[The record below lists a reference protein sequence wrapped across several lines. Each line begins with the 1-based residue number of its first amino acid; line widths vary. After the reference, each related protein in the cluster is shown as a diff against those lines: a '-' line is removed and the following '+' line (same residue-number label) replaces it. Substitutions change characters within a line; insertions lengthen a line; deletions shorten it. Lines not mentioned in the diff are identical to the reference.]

1 MKHSLAIYTT
11 TAALTF
17 AACGKKSKSD
27 SASATTSESQIVN
40 GLALAGLN
48 LTQKTD
54 AATPNG
60 FKKSSGLASASDTCG
75 AAFPEVS
82 GSRPDGYY
90 TCMAAYDVRD
100 RFFQAGPTV
109 ITKRLESVDSRL
121 NEYVGKLSNYEIP
134 CLDPN
139 HTADRIATVSTGANS
154 EAEATVPAYKLS
166 EFDTATTYSDG
177 HTLDFG
183 RKYYYSCSDEFGS
196 GADFNILLGRK
207 DTTWYL
213 GEIQTIPEGSTS
225 SAPFIKTMM
234 SLDADENME
243 ILFAV
248 APSSLGQSTAT
259 NPESGT
265 YTSVKN
271 GVYSQSAG
279 FAQFI
284 VRPKEN
290 IMGASAIMNT
300 GCEQRLVMNDKA
312 VYVEVNGNN
321 YGNCFANDIWVS
333 DSGYTGAPYSAS
345 RVGVK
350 GCLKVSGTVPEPQS
364 DLSLCEEAGLLVA
377 TEAGGGQ
384 YEDPFARYGI
394 FKLSTNLANPPTDGF
409 ALRAYHG
416 QRLAPTLGEGTNTM
430 QNIRIPEEAQLVVKD
445 YAAMSLAFTKSSDSS
460 GSDAGTI
467 SAACNA
473 AEASREQT
481 YTQKAEFT
489 VQTYIDTSLSGAE
502 EGTEVTA
509 ETVLEQ
515 LKTSLANTGD
525 AAPKVKT
532 RLTRS
537 IGASFRG
544 VGIGTLSLKYNGT
557 EIGTATVDQSEL
569 AADKGYT
576 DITVTLSS
584 VPTVDAS
591 GKFTLEFTGK
601 TRLVCNNAVS
611 TTRKA
616 NTQLGLPTFMFYS
629 KPESEAAAE

>member
-27 SASATTSESQIVN
+27 SASVTTSESQIVN
-40 GLALAGLN
+40 GLALAALN

-60 FKKSSGLASASDTCG
+60 FRKSSGLASASDTCG

-166 EFDTATTYSDG
+166 EFDTATTFSDG

-183 RKYYYSCSDEFGS
+183 RKYYYSCSDKFGS

-248 APSSLGQSTAT
+248 VPSSLGQSTAT

-576 DITVTLSS
+576 DITVTLAS
-584 VPTVDAS
+584 VPTVEAS

>member
-1 MKHSLAIYTT
+1 MKSTLAIYT
-11 TAALTF
+11 AGALALT
-17 AACGKKSKSD
+17 ACGKKSNND
-27 SASATTSESQIVN
+27 TASTTTESLVVN

-54 AATPNG
+54 AATPKG
-60 FKKSSGLASASDTCG
+60 FKKSASLASASDTCG
-75 AAFPEVS
+75 TAFPEVS

-90 TCMAAYDVRD
+90 ACMAAYDVRD

-109 ITKRLESVDSRL
+109 ITNRLESVDERL
-121 NEYVGKLSNYEIP
+121 NEYVGRLASYEIP

-139 HTADRIATVSTGANS
+139 HTADRVATVSTGANS

-166 EFDTATTYSDG
+166 EFNIATTFSDG

-183 RKYYYSCSDEFGS
+183 RKYYYSCSNKFGS
-196 GADFNILLGRK
+196 GANFNILLGRK
-207 DTTWYL
+207 ESTWYL

-225 SAPFIKTMM
+225 TAPFLKTMM

-248 APSSLGQSTAT
+248 AQSSLGQSTAA

-265 YTSVKN
+265 YSSVKS

-279 FAQFI
+279 FAQFV

-321 YGNCFANDIWVS
+321 YGNCFATDNWVG
-333 DSGYTGAPYSAS
+333 DSGYTGPAYSAS

-350 GCLKVSGTVPEPQS
+350 GCLKVSGSTPEPQS

-394 FKLSTNLANPPTDGF
+394 FKLSNDTGNPPTGGF

-416 QRLAPTLGEGTNTM
+416 IRLAPTLGEGTNEM
-430 QNIRIPEEAQLVVKD
+430 QYIQIPPEAQVVVSD
-445 YAAMSLAFTKSSDSS
+445 YAAISLAFSKSSDSS
-460 GSDAGTI
+460 DSDAGTV

-473 AEASREQT
+473 AEASREQA
-481 YTQKAEFT
+481 YTQKAEFS
-489 VQTYIDTSLSGAE
+489 VQTFIDTMLAGAQ
-502 EGTEVTA
+502 EGTTVTA
-509 ETVLEQ
+509 DTVLEQ
-515 LKTSLANTGD
+515 FKKALTNTGD
-525 AAPKVKT
+525 AAPKVTT

-537 IGASFRG
+537 LGASFRG
-544 VGIGTLSLKYNGT
+544 VGIGTASLKYNGT

-576 DITVTLSS
+576 DVAVTLTT
-584 VPTVDAS
+584 VPTVEAS
-591 GKFTLEFTGK
+591 GKFTLEFSGK
-601 TRLVCNNAVS
+601 TRLVCTNAVS

-616 NTQLGLPTFMFYS
+616 NTQLGLPTFMLYS
-629 KPESEAAAE
+629 KPDTETPAE

>member
-1 MKHSLAIYTT
+1 
-11 TAALTF
+11 
-17 AACGKKSKSD
+17 
-27 SASATTSESQIVN
+27 
-40 GLALAGLN
+40 
-48 LTQKTD
+48 
-54 AATPNG
+54 
-60 FKKSSGLASASDTCG
+60 
-75 AAFPEVS
+75 
-82 GSRPDGYY
+82 
-90 TCMAAYDVRD
+90 
-100 RFFQAGPTV
+100 
-109 ITKRLESVDSRL
+109 
-121 NEYVGKLSNYEIP
+121 
-134 CLDPN
+134 
-139 HTADRIATVSTGANS
+139 
-154 EAEATVPAYKLS
+154 
-166 EFDTATTYSDG
+166 
-177 HTLDFG
+177 
-183 RKYYYSCSDEFGS
+183 
-196 GADFNILLGRK
+196 
-207 DTTWYL
+207 
-213 GEIQTIPEGSTS
+213 
-225 SAPFIKTMM
+225 
-234 SLDADENME
+234 
-243 ILFAV
+243 
-248 APSSLGQSTAT
+248 
-259 NPESGT
+259 
-265 YTSVKN
+265 
-271 GVYSQSAG
+271 
-279 FAQFI
+279 
-284 VRPKEN
+284 
-290 IMGASAIMNT
+290 
-300 GCEQRLVMNDKA
+300 
-312 VYVEVNGNN
+312 
-321 YGNCFANDIWVS
+321 
-333 DSGYTGAPYSAS
+333 
-345 RVGVK
+345 
-350 GCLKVSGTVPEPQS
+350 LKVSGTVPEPQS

-394 FKLSTNLANPPTDGF
+394 FKLSTNLANPPTGGF

-576 DITVTLSS
+576 DITVTLAS

>member
-1 MKHSLAIYTT
+1 MKKTVVIYAASALAWT
-11 TAALTF
+11 
-17 AACGKKSKSD
+17 ACGKKSKSD
-27 SASATTSESQIVN
+27 STPATTTETQIVT

-60 FKKSSGLASASDTCG
+60 FKKSAGLANASDICG
-75 AAFPEVS
+75 TTFPEVS

-90 TCMAAYDVRD
+90 ACMAAYDVRD

-109 ITKRLESVDSRL
+109 ITNRLESVDTRL
-121 NEYVGKLSNYEIP
+121 NEYVGRLADYEIP

-139 HTADRIATVSTGANS
+139 HTSDRVATVSAGANS

-166 EFDTATTYSDG
+166 EFNIATTFSDG
-177 HTLDFG
+177 YSLDFG
-183 RKYYYSCSDEFGS
+183 RKYYYSCSNKFGS
-196 GADFNILLGRK
+196 GADFNVLLGRK
-207 DTTWYL
+207 DNTWYL

-225 SAPFIKTMM
+225 SAPFLKTMM

-243 ILFAV
+243 ILFGV
-248 APSSLGQSTAT
+248 APGTLGQSTAT

-265 YTSVKN
+265 YSAITG
-271 GVYSQSAG
+271 GVYSKSAG

-290 IMGASAIMNT
+290 IIGASALMNT

-321 YGNCFANDIWVS
+321 YGNCFSGDIWTS
-333 DSGYTGAPYSAS
+333 DSGYTGPAYSAN

-350 GCLKVSGTVPEPQS
+350 GCLKVSGTTPEPQN

-394 FKLSTNLANPPTDGF
+394 FKLSSNTANPPTGGF

-416 QRLAPTLGEGTNTM
+416 QRLAPTLGEGTNEM
-430 QNIRIPEEAQLVVKD
+430 QYIKIPPEAQLVVND
-445 YAAMSLAFTKSSDSS
+445 YATISLAFSKTSDSS
-460 GSDAGTI
+460 ASDAGTI

-489 VQTYIDTSLSGAE
+489 VQTFVDTMLSGTQ
-502 EGTEVTA
+502 EGTTVTA
-509 ETVLEQ
+509 DTVLEQ
-515 LKTSLANTGD
+515 FKKALANTGD
-525 AAPKVKT
+525 AAPKVT
-532 RLTRS
+532 ARLTRS
-537 IGASFRG
+537 LGASFSG
-544 VGIGTLSLKYNGT
+544 VGIGTASLKYNGT
-557 EIGTATVDQSEL
+557 EIGTATVDQTSL
-569 AADKGYT
+569 ASDKGYT
-576 DITVTLSS
+576 DISISLTT
-584 VPTVDAS
+584 VPTVEAS
-591 GKFTLEFTGK
+591 GKFTLEFSGK
-601 TRLVCNNAVS
+601 TRLVCANAVA
-611 TTRKA
+611 TTRKV
-616 NTQLGLPTFMFYS
+616 NTHLGLPTFMLYS
-629 KPESEAAAE
+629 KPDSETPAE